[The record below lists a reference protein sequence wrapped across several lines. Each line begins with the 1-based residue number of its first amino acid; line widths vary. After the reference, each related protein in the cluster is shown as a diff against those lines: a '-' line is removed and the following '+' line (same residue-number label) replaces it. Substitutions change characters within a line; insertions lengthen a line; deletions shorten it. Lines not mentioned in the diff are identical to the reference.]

1 MDAVKET
8 PCTNCVKDRL
18 IKMAVKEVKH
28 VKAEQIRLHKLCT
41 QAFEAE
47 INDTIITNINK
58 PSSFEASITQEFERE
73 KTQEEYYHG
82 END

>member
-8 PCTNCVKDRL
+8 PVTNFVKGKL
-18 IKMAVKEVKH
+18 IKMAVKEAKR
-28 VKAEQIRLHKLCT
+28 VKAEQIRLQKLCT
-41 QAFEAE
+41 QAFDAE
-47 INDTIITNINK
+47 INDTIITTKRK
-58 PSSFEASITQEFERE
+58 PSSFEASITQEFERV

>member
-8 PCTNCVKDRL
+8 PVTNFVKGKL
-18 IKMAVKEVKH
+18 IKMAVKEAKR
-28 VKAEQIRLHKLCT
+28 VKAEQVRLQKLCT
-41 QAFEAE
+41 QAFDAE
-47 INDTIITNINK
+47 VNDTIITLKHK
-58 PSSFEASITQEFERE
+58 PSSFEASTTEEFERA

>member
-8 PCTNCVKDRL
+8 PLTNCVKGKL
-18 IKMAVKEVKH
+18 IKMAMKEAKR
-28 VKAEQIRLHKLCT
+28 VKAEQVRLEKLRT
-41 QAFEAE
+41 QAFDAE
-47 INDTIITNINK
+47 VNDTIATLKHK
-58 PSSFEASITQEFERE
+58 PSSFEASTTEEFERA